1 MLRDLIHII
10 FIFILLHATNVVVPS
25 SAFVFSQA
33 VGLKKPKLHT
43 KQLPFQQ
50 SHHVSFASS
59 TSSEESI
66 SPPLSTPSSSFTKDL
81 TDLQNQLVNKTLTR
95 IAIPSLSAAL
105 LCFLTF
111 EFSTTSIFNFVQTSF
126 NGVETGTGY
135 EALNLI
141 LTDNSNQFIQNAH
154 NFLALTFSFLTSFT
168 FSFLYSNQVKLYEA
182 LFDEVSLLI
191 SLMEQTALCTEGRSE
206 VYKLLLESIQRYV
219 NEDLKLVTTI
229 GSIIYSNKIDEDTIN
244 YCPRDDLPSILVSR
258 RPETDPLETILYLTS
273 VGQPSYIY
281 STIKLLRQARAKR
294 LASLQRKMPEVNMYL
309 LYILGFTTWISFP
322 IVTAGSSTVGGEAL
336 IEVYRNLLS
345 LGVFAMGC
353 VLGIINE
360 LKKPEVGSAYNVDYS
375 ILGTLMDGLE
385 NELYLRLKQ
394 TEVDDVVN
402 QIEEQNR
409 IDDNS
414 QTILSRYAQ
423 SENIVDTSNKE
434 EDQGNDDSV
443 SSKKTR
449 LGRRILNKIQDRRS
463 KRKLGRS
470 SGS

>member
-1 MLRDLIHII
+1 MLRNLVYVI
-10 FIFILLHATNVVVPS
+10 FIFIVLHAINVVVPS
-25 SAFVFSQA
+25 YAFVFSQTV
-33 VGLKKPKLHT
+33 VGLKKPKFHT
-43 KQLPFQQ
+43 KLPFRQ
-50 SHHVSFASS
+50 SHHVSLASS

-66 SPPLSTPSSSFTKDL
+66 SPPLSTPSSSFTKQL
-81 TDLQNQLVNKTLTR
+81 SDLQNQLVSQTLTR

-105 LCFLTF
+105 LCFITF

-154 NFLALTFSFLTSFT
+154 NFLALTFCFLTSFT

-229 GSIIYSNKIDEDTIN
+229 GSIDSNKIDKDIID

-336 IEVYRNLLS
+336 IEVYRNQLS

-360 LKKPEVGSAYNVDYS
+360 LKQPEVGSAYNVDYS

-385 NELYLRLKQ
+385 KELYLRLKQ

-402 QIEEQNR
+402 QFGERNR

-414 QTILSRYAQ
+414 RTILSRYAQ
-423 SENIVDTSNKE
+423 SENIPDAYNKE
-434 EDQGNDDSV
+434 EDQGNNDSI
-443 SSKKTR
+443 SNSKTR
-449 LGRRILNKIQDRRS
+449 LGRRIWKKIQDRRS

-470 SGS
+470 SSS